1 MSTRPARCRV
11 CGSAEPEETMKRI
24 AGRWGAIAY
33 ECLDTHGCACRL
45 RDWLKPERRDDPTE
59 EEMEITKRQIRMER
73 GQGC

>member
-24 AGRWGAIAY
+24 AGRWGLMAF

-45 RDWLKPERRDDPTE
+45 RDSLKPERQGPTE
-59 EEMEITKRQIRMER
+59 AEMELTKRQIRMER